1 MVLVRVG
8 GRRRGRERKREK
20 ERERGMDGRE
30 KRRRRREGR
39 PQRREHVP
47 LSSAQRTPSWQPR
60 RRGCRDQSP
69 VVSWDRR
76 SSDLLSVQV
85 QGREGGRER
94 EVTTKAIFTN
104 AGSKVLTGVLWTP
117 HSWNFGRR
125 IRENCFCAVAQFAEV
140 FHYLF
145 LTWSGH
151 PNMEN
156 GRSPEE
162 NQVSRTSSSEE
173 GNYQDT
179 TLNRTVEYTLFQ
191 DNLLFGNFEFLRSS
205 FQCDL
210 LGRRTA
216 GCKIQ
221 RSRDRVQG
229 SI

>member
-1 MVLVRVG
+1 MR
-8 GRRRGRERKREK
+8 
-20 ERERGMDGRE
+20 
-30 KRRRRREGR
+30 
-39 PQRREHVP
+39 
-47 LSSAQRTPSWQPR
+47 
-60 RRGCRDQSP
+60 SP
-69 VVSWDRR
+69 KYSQEYFG
-76 SSDLLSVQV
+76 L
-85 QGREGGRER
+85 
-94 EVTTKAIFTN
+94 
-104 AGSKVLTGVLWTP
+104 P

-145 LTWSGH
+145 LSVLTWSGH

-162 NQVSRTSSSEE
+162 NQVSRTSSSDE

-216 GCKIQ
+216 GCKNTEVKGQSTEFNLTSPHPILALF
-221 RSRDRVQG
+221 RLKK
-229 SI
+229 